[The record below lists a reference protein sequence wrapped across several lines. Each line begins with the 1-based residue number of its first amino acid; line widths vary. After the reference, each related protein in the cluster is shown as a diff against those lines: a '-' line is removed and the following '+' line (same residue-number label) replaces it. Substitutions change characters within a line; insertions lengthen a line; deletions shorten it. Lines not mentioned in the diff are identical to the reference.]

1 MIPTSTGLYIY
12 KLSTYLIQGH
22 KIMGRNGRRM
32 LKHCKE
38 ETELESGGWVCF
50 GSHFTHHCV
59 SLVLTAVGSA
69 VPFYVT
75 ESSISH
81 TENLSKNLVQ

>member
-1 MIPTSTGLYIY
+1 
-12 KLSTYLIQGH
+12 
-22 KIMGRNGRRM
+22 MGRNGRRM

-38 ETELESGGWVCF
+38 ETELRVEGGFVL

-75 ESSISH
+75 ELSISH